1 MLLST
6 TRPFDA
12 FAPGKVLGF
21 GLLLAGVNPK
31 NLTPAVGAGSALAVI
46 GTSATNA
53 VVWLIIFV
61 VVDSRTI
68 FGPVVLYLF
77 GGERA
82 TTQLDSAKGWLG
94 AHNDAVMTALF
105 QVLGVDLIAEGVCC

>member
-1 MLLST
+1 
-6 TRPFDA
+6 
-12 FAPGKVLGF
+12 
-21 GLLLAGVNPK
+21 
-31 NLTPAVGAGSALAVI
+31 VI

-82 TTQLDSAKGWLG
+82 TTQLDWAKGWLG
-94 AHNDAVMTALF
+94 AHNDAVMAALF
-105 QVLGVDLIAEGVCC
+105 QVLGVDFIAEGVCC

>member
-1 MLLST
+1 MT
-6 TRPFDA
+6 IRCVHTRKGARVRPA
-12 FAPGKVLGF
+12 
-21 GLLLAGVNPK
+21 AGRREPQEPP
-31 NLTPAVGAGSALAVI
+31 PAVGAGSALAVI

-68 FGPVVLYLF
+68 FVPVVLYLF

-94 AHNDAVMTALF
+94 AQRCRDDGAVPG
-105 QVLGVDLIAEGVCC
+105 LGCGPHRRRRLLLS